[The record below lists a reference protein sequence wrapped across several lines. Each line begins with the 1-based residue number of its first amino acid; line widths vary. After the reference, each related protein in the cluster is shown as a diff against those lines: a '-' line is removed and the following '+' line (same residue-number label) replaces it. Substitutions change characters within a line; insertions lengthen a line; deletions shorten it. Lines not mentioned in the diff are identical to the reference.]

1 MFSTSAWSE
10 PVFTLVNSNIALE
23 PGASGGTAALV
34 LQAQGIEGSDKIV
47 DVVDNKVPE
56 PPAITVD
63 FETKELDR
71 GGKTGSWLLTA
82 VITGVP
88 RGTPQQTRYLTV
100 KFGKSS
106 YTLSYT
112 LTNAYNQSFAWT
124 VKGPPGELSLRP
136 GQSIE
141 IGIAVEGVPAT
152 KVALLQASFIEN
164 HTKTTAKDGW
174 DLCAKPDD
182 ACDTEYSIP
191 ANSVKRLWLRPKAAV
206 VGKYTGTVIIFSAE
220 KPTGV
225 TLSPLTVYGTTSR
238 LQWLGVLVIL
248 IAVVLSWLVFR
259 LIQQRINR
267 TRMLLPIARLQV
279 QVRSLQARLD
289 KTLEETRTDSPLTQN
304 ALKKLSD
311 RLKVTDLDSR
321 NLLPPRIPL
330 PTQNPFDSASYE
342 QFIKT
347 TGDWITFIG
356 DVIIGSGFEQLTR
369 LASGQWQD
377 AVNTAAKELDKLVPD
392 TNKIPDSPPPDRAA
406 SLAAIDTA
414 LDRLRVK
421 FLNYTGGEEVP
432 VEPKPTILSPEGL
445 SVDINVLS
453 LAVWAAFALVTTALG
468 VYVLIYNN
476 PGFGTLGDFL
486 VCAFWG
492 FGLPIGAQQLT
503 QLSVANVSQSLGI
516 SIPQVT

>member
-1 MFSTSAWSE
+1 
-10 PVFTLVNSNIALE
+10 
-23 PGASGGTAALV
+23 
-34 LQAQGIEGSDKIV
+34 
-47 DVVDNKVPE
+47 
-56 PPAITVD
+56 
-63 FETKELDR
+63 
-71 GGKTGSWLLTA
+71 
-82 VITGVP
+82 
-88 RGTPQQTRYLTV
+88 
-100 KFGKSS
+100 
-106 YTLSYT
+106 
-112 LTNAYNQSFAWT
+112 
-124 VKGPPGELSLRP
+124 
-136 GQSIE
+136 
-141 IGIAVEGVPAT
+141 
-152 KVALLQASFIEN
+152 
-164 HTKTTAKDGW
+164 
-174 DLCAKPDD
+174 
-182 ACDTEYSIP
+182 
-191 ANSVKRLWLRPKAAV
+191 
-206 VGKYTGTVIIFSAE
+206 
-220 KPTGV
+220 
-225 TLSPLTVYGTTSR
+225 
-238 LQWLGVLVIL
+238 LGVLVIL

-453 LAVWAAFALVTTALG
+453 LAVWVGRF
-468 VYVLIYNN
+468 
-476 PGFGTLGDFL
+476 
-486 VCAFWG
+486 CAGHHRSWG
-492 FGLPIGAQQLT
+492 LRADL
-503 QLSVANVSQSLGI
+503 
-516 SIPQVT
+516 